1 MTFNLKAGKTYY
13 YYCAGSKPMVYGIYL
28 DVPVANADS
37 LLKEETA
44 TGGSDSSDTQTA
56 SDKSVAYMDSS

>member
-13 YYCAGSKPMVYGIYL
+13 YYCQGSRPMVYGIYL
-28 DVPVANADS
+28 NAPVANADS

-44 TGGSDSSDTQTA
+44 TGGSGSDTQAA
-56 SDKSVAYMDSS
+56 SDKYMDGSR